1 MEDWCY
7 RQLENNFG
15 GWEINE
21 GSDGKFMFDFN
32 NTTIQLEHTYN
43 TEENSTDTIFE
54 ESFAD
59 QIFFIIFVT

>member
-1 MEDWCY
+1 MSKNFMITEAQLKILVEDMKT
-7 RQLENNFG
+7 ET
-15 GWEINE
+15 NE

-54 ESFAD
+54 ERFAD
-59 QIFFIIFVT
+59 